1 MVNNYQ
7 RGHIIDH
14 NRRLAYSIF
23 DTIRYIER
31 MVEEL
36 RDPDYMGE
44 GMGSYPVDDLI
55 VRELFERLP
64 MLYSVP
70 EIDHE
75 SMLPDL
81 LSGEYLLLDDWF
93 FRFGVRI
100 MDIESDSDSTDP
112 SSVMD
117 MPVLGYFSDPDDWDC
132 STDTD
137 YDSDYTVEN
146 E

>member
-1 MVNNYQ
+1 MVNNYR

-14 NRRLAYSIF
+14 QRRLAYSIW

-44 GMGSYPVDDLI
+44 GMGSYPVQDSI

-64 MLYSVP
+64 TLYSV
-70 EIDHE
+70 EQVDHE
-75 SMLPDL
+75 QMFPDL
-81 LSGEYLLLDDWF
+81 LSGEYLPLDDWM

-100 MDIESDSDSTDP
+100 MDIDSDSDSTDP

-117 MPVLGYFSDPDDWDC
+117 MPVLHYFSD
-132 STDTD
+132 SDTD
-137 YDSDYTVEN
+137 SDSDYTVDTQFN
-146 E
+146 D

>member
-7 RGHIIDH
+7 RAHIVDH
-14 NRRLAYSIF
+14 RRRLAYSIW

-36 RDPDYMGE
+36 RDPDYMGP
-44 GMGSYPVDDLI
+44 GMGSYPVEDQI

-64 MLYSVP
+64 ALYSV
-70 EIDHE
+70 EQVDHQQ
-75 SMLPDL
+75 MFPDL

-100 MDIESDSDSTDP
+100 LDIESDSDSTDP
-112 SSVMD
+112 TSVID
-117 MPVLGYFSDPDDWDC
+117 MPVLHYFSD
-132 STDTD
+132 SDTD
-137 YDSDYTVEN
+137 SDSDYTVNTQFN